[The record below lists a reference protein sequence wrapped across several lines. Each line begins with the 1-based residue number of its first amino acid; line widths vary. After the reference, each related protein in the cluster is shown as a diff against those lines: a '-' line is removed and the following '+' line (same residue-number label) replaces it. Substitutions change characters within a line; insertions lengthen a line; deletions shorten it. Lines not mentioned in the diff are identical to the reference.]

1 MDSSV
6 AENFLPI
13 FCSRKITRAKFN
25 KHNTVKIRSL
35 KHYTND
41 LFLENL
47 RNINFPN
54 YQNYDDV
61 NEAYTDL
68 VNKIIVEID
77 KIAPLKEIRIKNN
90 SQEWFDEEIIEHIN
104 KRDKLFQ
111 KFKKSREASDEL
123 LYKRAKNRLKNM
135 IKSKKKNYMRQK
147 LADNIGKPKE
157 LWKTLKSMG

>member
-1 MDSSV
+1 M
-6 AENFLPI
+6 
-13 FCSRKITRAKFN
+13 
-25 KHNTVKIRSL
+25 
-35 KHYTND
+35 
-41 LFLENL
+41 
-47 RNINFPN
+47 
-54 YQNYDDV
+54 

-68 VNKIIVEID
+68 VNKIIVEIG
-77 KIAPLKEIRIKNN
+77 KIASLKEIRIKNS

-147 LADNIGKPKE
+147 LADNIGKQKE
-157 LWKTLKSMG
+157 L

>member
-1 MDSSV
+1 MKESLTLVWLSDHKT
-6 AENFLPI
+6 I
-13 FCSRKITRAKFN
+13 FCSRKITCAKFN

-35 KHYTND
+35 KHYTKD

-61 NEAYTDL
+61 NEAYTDF

-77 KIAPLKEIRIKNN
+77 KIAPLKKIRIKNS

-123 LYKRAKNRLKNM
+123 LYKRMKNRLKNM
-135 IKSKKKNYMRQK
+135 IKSK
-147 LADNIGKPKE
+147 
-157 LWKTLKSMG
+157 S